1 MRKFALLCVSTLLL
15 GLTGAAF
22 AQATGGPSFEV
33 ASIKP
38 SGPLDPAAIL
48 SGKTHIGMS
57 VDNFR
62 VDIGSTSLLQLICL
76 AYKLKP
82 YEITGIPD
90 WAATERFDILAKL
103 PEGASKDQVPDML
116 RALLAERFKLA
127 VHRDKRDQPVY
138 ALVVAKNGPKLK
150 EAPQEPAA
158 APEASASTEAR
169 PPAKG
174 EFVFGSG
181 DQQVS
186 VKAAGRGSM
195 TLTTKESGPVRIAMD
210 NGVINM
216 EFERMTMDLLA
227 GTLSQYLD
235 HPVVDETGL
244 KGVYQASLHLSME
257 DAMKAAGKLGVSTGM
272 MPMAGTPVTR
282 PGNPTPALVNASDPA
297 GGSLFSSVE
306 QLGLKLESR
315 KQPYEFLVID
325 HLEKT
330 PAEN

>member
-1 MRKFALLCVSTLLL
+1 MRKSALLCVASVLATLA
-15 GLTGAAF
+15 GPAF

-62 VDIGSTSLLQLICL
+62 VDIGSSSLLQLICL

-82 YEITGIPD
+82 YQITGIPD
-90 WAATERFDILAKL
+90 WAASQRFDILAKL

-127 VHRDKRDQPVY
+127 VHRDNKEQPIY
-138 ALVVAKNGPKLK
+138 ALVIGKNGPKLK
-150 EAPQEPAA
+150 EAPPEAAASSEPVAPAA
-158 APEASASTEAR
+158 AKS
-169 PPAKG
+169 PAKG
-174 EFVFGSG
+174 EFTFGSG

-186 VKAAGRGSM
+186 VRRADKGGMMVS
-195 TLTTKESGPVRIAMD
+195 TKESGPMHISMD

-216 EFERMTMDLLA
+216 EFERMTMALLTD
-227 GTLSQYLD
+227 TLSQYLD
-235 HPVVDETGL
+235 RPVVDETGL
-244 KGVYQASLHLSME
+244 KGVYQASLHVTME
-257 DAMKAAGKLGVSTGM
+257 DAMRAAGKLGVFAGA
-272 MPMAGTPVTR
+272 MPVAGTPVNR
-282 PGNPTPALVNASDPA
+282 DGIPAPSPVNASDPA
-297 GGSLFSSVE
+297 GGSLFTSVE

>member
-1 MRKFALLCVSTLLL
+1 MRKSSLLLVSTVVLALA
-15 GLTGAAF
+15 GTAF
-22 AQATGGPSFEV
+22 AQSVAGPSFEV
-33 ASIKP
+33 ASIKQ

-62 VDIGSTSLLQLICL
+62 VDIGSTSLLTLVCL

-82 YEITGIPD
+82 YEIAGAPD

-103 PEGASKDQVPDML
+103 PEGASKDQVPAML
-116 RALLAERFKLA
+116 QALLAERFKLA
-127 VHRDKRDQPVY
+127 VHRDKKDQPVY
-138 ALVVAKNGPKLK
+138 ALVVGKNGPKLK
-150 EAPQEPAA
+150 EAPSEPAA
-158 APEASASTEAR
+158 APEASASAEAK

-186 VKAAGRGSM
+186 LKAAGRGSM
-195 TLTTKESGPVRIAMD
+195 TLTTKESGPVRMSMD

-216 EFERMTMDLLA
+216 EFERMTMDLLTS
-227 GTLSQYLD
+227 TLSQYLD
-235 HPVVDETGL
+235 RPVVDETGL
-244 KGVYQASLHLSME
+244 KGAYQASLHVTME
-257 DAMKAAGKLGVSTGM
+257 DAMRAAGKLGVSTGM
-272 MPMAGTPVTR
+272 MPAAVTPTPR
-282 PGNPTPALVNASDPA
+282 PGNPTPSPVNASDPA
-297 GGSLFSSVE
+297 GGSLFASVE

>member
-1 MRKFALLCVSTLLL
+1 MRKSALLCLSTFLLAL
-15 GLTGAAF
+15 AGAAF
-22 AQATGGPSFEV
+22 AQATSGPSFEV

-62 VDIGSTSLLQLICL
+62 VDIGSTSLLALICL

-82 YEITGIPD
+82 YQITGIPD

-116 RALLAERFKLA
+116 RTLLAERFKLA
-127 VHRDKRDQPVY
+127 AHTDKKEQPIY

-150 EAPQEPAA
+150 EAPQEPAP
-158 APEASASTEAR
+158 APETSASTEPK

-186 VKAAGRGSM
+186 VKRADKGAM
-195 TLTTKESGPVRIAMD
+195 MLNTKESGPVRITMD

-216 EFERMTMDLLA
+216 EFERMTMDLLTS
-227 GTLSQYLD
+227 TLSQYLD
-235 HPVVDETGL
+235 RPVVDETGL
-244 KGVYQASLHLSME
+244 KGVYQASLHLTME

-282 PGNPTPALVNASDPA
+282 SGDSTPAPVNASDPA
-297 GGSLFSSVE
+297 GGSLFASVE